1 MVDNKMKALL
11 SALLAALL
19 ILAARSEDDCYANTE
34 NCAAGAHGCCDSTR
48 SCFAKTSRRSYC
60 KTACPTDFV
69 NAAGNTV
76 VWDCEGTCIE
86 GNANCMDGD
95 GNPQQCCSGGYTCE
109 RKSATYGQ
117 CKESCPYGRDPA
129 WQCETAAPTLAPT
142 VSPTPGPTAAPTRC
156 LGTNSGN
163 CLSGANTGV
172 ACCDADASCE
182 RRDENYGQCK
192 TACPYGNDP
201 AWECETVAPTP
212 APTEL
217 CYAESDG
224 NCRAGGQVNKCC
236 DESLTCWEKATYYGE
251 CKAACPAN
259 EAWACYTS
267 PPTTSPTSSPTVAP
281 QPKMTLRDAASN
293 LTTPLPMGCVINY
306 AFIDNP
312 AKVNDH
318 TEADLE
324 LYLALAA
331 KQYNWLTEEVSARSI
346 AKCKETKGAK
356 RLPSKGQVTE
366 VRSLTAAPSPFTNS
380 SQNGCKWRYSWQHDR
395 YRCVYML
402 EFAEAHGMDFRGH
415 ALVWGKAA
423 SNPDFFDEEC
433 VEDADGN
440 MPGRCKSAVPTY
452 TVDQKYKIMNEHV
465 KNESEYYAGR
475 LAAWDVVN
483 EAVCDCWLS
492 FSSCEEVSY
501 YYY

>member
-1 MVDNKMKALL
+1 M
-11 SALLAALL
+11 
-19 ILAARSEDDCYANTE
+19 
-34 NCAAGAHGCCDSTR
+34 
-48 SCFAKTSRRSYC
+48 
-60 KTACPTDFV
+60 
-69 NAAGNTV
+69 
-76 VWDCEGTCIE
+76 
-86 GNANCMDGD
+86 
-95 GNPQQCCSGGYTCE
+95 
-109 RKSATYGQ
+109 
-117 CKESCPYGRDPA
+117 
-129 WQCETAAPTLAPT
+129 
-142 VSPTPGPTAAPTRC
+142 
-156 LGTNSGN
+156 
-163 CLSGANTGV
+163 SGANTRV
-172 ACCDADASCE
+172 ACCDAGASCE

-236 DESLTCWEKATYYGE
+236 DESLTCWEKAAYYGE

-267 PPTTSPTSSPTVAP
+267 PPTTSPTLSPTVAP

-346 AKCKETKGAK
+346 AKCKETKGEK
-356 RLPSKGQVTE
+356 RLPSKGKVTE